1 MKPEKETMADM
12 VLRALKGNSIEG
24 EAALELEE
32 LSDVES
38 ISDVE
43 MSEEEEEEESKQQ
56 MRDKKE
62 RSQDPT
68 GTAS

>member
-32 LSDVES
+32 VSDVESS

-43 MSEEEEEEESKQQ
+43 MSEEEEEEESKQ
-56 MRDKKE
+56 
-62 RSQDPT
+62 
-68 GTAS
+68 